1 MDLLENDFPK
11 NELEFDK
18 MFSTEEACLAYLAN
32 KKSNEGFVC
41 SNCGHHKFWNSKRG
55 LQICAKCEHQH
66 SLTSG
71 TIFHGSKKPLT
82 MWFKVIWWYTSR
94 KSGVNAKNLQELL
107 GISYPTAWS
116 WLQKLRSAS
125 IRPEREKLSG
135 EVEVDE
141 FYLGGKHKGKAGRGS
156 ENKIKVIVAVE
167 KRGTRLGRIRM
178 KQIPCCDGGNLKSF
192 VDDHIEVGSKV
203 ITDGWKGYLP
213 VSSDENFDH
222 QALAASISEDDVTP
236 GVHRVASLF
245 KRVAI
250 GTYQGRISTKHAQ
263 KYLDEYV
270 FRFNRRK
277 SKSVGLKFMRMVEL
291 VAVSSAISFNNIVK
305 QSLDFT

>member
-1 MDLLENDFPK
+1 MDLILNDFPK
-11 NELEFDK
+11 TELEFDK
-18 MFSTEEACLAYLAN
+18 LFGTEQACFDYLAG
-32 KKSNEGFVC
+32 KKAEQGFVC
-41 SNCGHHKFWNSKRG
+41 SSCGHEKFWHSKRG
-55 LQICAKCEHQH
+55 LQICEKCEHQH

-82 MWFKVIWWYTSR
+82 MWFKVIWWYTTR

-125 IRPEREKLSG
+125 VRPAREKLSG

-141 FYLGGKHKGKAGRGS
+141 FYLGGKQEGKAGRGS

-167 KRGTRLGRIRM
+167 KKGTQLGRIRM
-178 KQIPCCDGGNLKSF
+178 KQIPSCDAENLKAF
-192 VDDHIEVGSKV
+192 IEDNIEKGTKV
-203 ITDGWKGYLP
+203 VTDGWKGYLP
-213 VSSDENFDH
+213 LSSNEDFDH
-222 QALAASISEDDVTP
+222 QALVASISGEDVTP

-250 GTYQGRISTKHAQ
+250 GTYQGRISPKHAQ

-291 VAVSSAISFNNIVK
+291 VALSSLMPFAKIV
-305 QSLDFT
+305 QQQLEYS